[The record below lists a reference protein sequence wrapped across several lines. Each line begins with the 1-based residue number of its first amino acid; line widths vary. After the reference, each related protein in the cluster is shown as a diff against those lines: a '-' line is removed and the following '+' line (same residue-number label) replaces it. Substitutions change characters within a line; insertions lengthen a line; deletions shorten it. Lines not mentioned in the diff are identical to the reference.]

1 LREGGRKRERE
12 RQKERD
18 KLVEDKSRRR
28 IFSLSAVNVFVSTP
42 LLFWW

>member
-28 IFSLSAVNVFVSTP
+28 FSLSAVNVFVSTP